1 MTIAKNMKNT
11 NLLSLRTMLVLF
23 LATLLSGCGLFRRG
37 SESSRTTGWAYNSE
51 ETGNIP
57 YLSGYEQET
66 GPGLVFIQGGTFT
79 MGRVEEDVMYK
90 WDNHPRRV
98 TVASFYMDETEISNQ
113 DYREYVHWLS
123 RVYPGD
129 RAKLN
134 SALPDTALWR
144 SELAYNEP
152 YVNNYFRHPAYS
164 DYPVVGVNWEQANA
178 YCSWRTDRVNEQIL
192 VKRGILQ
199 HDNTQSGENVFTTDT
214 YLAGM
219 YQGTAGNN
227 ARQVRREDGILLPNY
242 RLPTEAEWEYAAYGL
257 IGNVDGELL
266 TDRRL
271 YPWDGSYLRQDERRG
286 KGRLRANFVRG
297 RGDMM
302 GMAGALN
309 DNADITAPVFSYEP
323 NDYGLY
329 CMAGNVNEWVSDV
342 YRPLSFLDVNEFQ
355 PFRGNVI
362 TEYRRGADGDFVR
375 NQYGELVKDTI
386 ADYRNYR
393 DGSRDSQVVES
404 GDWNAEEGRNTS
416 DMYINDDRPGVISSF
431 INDEV
436 RVYKGGS
443 WKDRSYWLVPGTRR
457 YLEQTR
463 AQNDLGFRCVMD
475 RTGSPQGF

>member
-1 MTIAKNMKNT
+1 VTIAKNMKNT
-11 NLLSLRTMLVLF
+11 NLLNLRTLLVLF
-23 LATLLSGCGLFRRG
+23 LVAFLSGCGLFRGG
-37 SESSRTTGWAYNSE
+37 SESSRTTGWEYNSE

-66 GPGLVFIQGGTFT
+66 GPGLVFIQGGTFS
-79 MGRVEEDVMYK
+79 MGRVEEDVMYQ

-113 DYREYVHWLS
+113 DYREFVHWLT

-129 RAKLN
+129 RGKIT

-164 DYPVVGVNWEQANA
+164 DYPVVGVSWEQANA

-192 VKRGILQ
+192 VQRGILQ
-199 HDNTQSGENVFTTDT
+199 HDNAQTGQNVFTTDA
-214 YLAGM
+214 YLAGL
-219 YQGTAGNN
+219 YQGTAGDN
-227 ARQVRREDGILLPNY
+227 AQQVKREDGILLPSY

-271 YPWDGSYLRQDERRG
+271 YPWDGSYLRKDDRKE

-309 DNADITAPVFSYEP
+309 DNADITAPVYSYDP

-362 TEYRRGADGDFVR
+362 TEYRRGPDGEFVR
-375 NQYGELVKDTI
+375 NEYGELVKDTI

-393 DGSRDSQVVES
+393 DGSIDSQVVES
-404 GDWNAEEGRNTS
+404 GNWNAEEGRNTS
-416 DMYINDDRPGVISSF
+416 DMYISDDGSGAISSF

-457 YLEQTR
+457 YLEQAR